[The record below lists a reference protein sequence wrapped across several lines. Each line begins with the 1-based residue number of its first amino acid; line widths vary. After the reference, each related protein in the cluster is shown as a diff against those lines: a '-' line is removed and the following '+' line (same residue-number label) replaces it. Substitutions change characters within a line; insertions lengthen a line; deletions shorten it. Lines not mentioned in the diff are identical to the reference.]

1 VPNCRALFAWYDGPL
16 GTQFACFTSFTGTKV
31 QNLTQKPLLVTAMRN
46 GDLLL
51 IDEISLGT
59 LLALLVQKYK
69 YCPLIT
75 AMHNGELLLMDEISR
90 GSQYADVC

>member
-1 VPNCRALFAWYDGPL
+1 
-16 GTQFACFTSFTGTKV
+16 
-31 QNLTQKPLLVTAMRN
+31 MRN